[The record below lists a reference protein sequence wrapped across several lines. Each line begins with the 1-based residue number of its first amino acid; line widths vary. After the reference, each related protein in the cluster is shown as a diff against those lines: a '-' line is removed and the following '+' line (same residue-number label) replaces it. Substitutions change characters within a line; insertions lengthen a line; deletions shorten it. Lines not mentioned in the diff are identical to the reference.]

1 MRIRV
6 QVRYELHLDP
16 DPDKWGRVD
25 NKLIT
30 GIELNNFSVRIRI
43 LHAWV

>member
-30 GIELNNFSVRIRI
+30 GIKLNNFSVRIRI